1 MKISKIKL
9 KNFRSY
15 RSVEVAL
22 DDFTAFIGRNDI
34 GKSTILEALDIF
46 FNEGKGVIKLDSS
59 DFNTQADRDQDGFIE
74 ITVCFRD
81 LPEKI
86 VIDST
91 YETSFKNEFLLNEE
105 DELEVIKRYPLGGL
119 KEQVLLWAYHPSN
132 PECFDLYEKKPADL
146 KKIIKEEEITCENN
160 AINAKMRSA
169 IWNYYNAAEN
179 CELKRLNLA
188 KEDGKN
194 IWEKIKEYLPQYSLF
209 QSDRKNSDADSE
221 VQDPMRTATKEIMD
235 DPGLNEQFNAIA
247 NEVTRKLKVVADN
260 TLAKLRE
267 MNPEIADGLEVKIPQ
282 VKDLKWADL
291 FKSVSIEGNDGI
303 AMNKRG
309 SGVRRLLLLNFFRA
323 KAEESASRDS
333 RTLIYAIEE
342 PETSQHTHH
351 QDILINALKSL
362 ADDGRQVLITTHSG
376 NVVKQLEFN
385 QLRLAQINGQTN
397 EREIV
402 KVQPQ
407 LLPYPSLNEVNY
419 VAFGDVSEE
428 YHDELYG
435 YLESNKILDSFKLG
449 KSTRSYIKLFKD
461 GRTQNQSI
469 VLAEYIRHQ
478 IHHPENQNNPRYTS
492 AELEQSIQEMRSF
505 LMSQP
510 GSTQQP

>member
-1 MKISKIKL
+1 M
-9 KNFRSY
+9 
-15 RSVEVAL
+15 
-22 DDFTAFIGRNDI
+22 
-34 GKSTILEALDIF
+34 
-46 FNEGKGVIKLDSS
+46 
-59 DFNTQADRDQDGFIE
+59 
-74 ITVCFRD
+74 
-81 LPEKI
+81 
-86 VIDST
+86 
-91 YETSFKNEFLLNEE
+91 
-105 DELEVIKRYPLGGL
+105 
-119 KEQVLLWAYHPSN
+119 
-132 PECFDLYEKKPADL
+132 
-146 KKIIKEEEITCENN
+146 
-160 AINAKMRSA
+160 
-169 IWNYYNAAEN
+169 
-179 CELKRLNLA
+179 
-188 KEDGKN
+188 
-194 IWEKIKEYLPQYSLF
+194 
-209 QSDRKNSDADSE
+209 
-221 VQDPMRTATKEIMD
+221 
-235 DPGLNEQFNAIA
+235 
-247 NEVTRKLKVVADN
+247 
-260 TLAKLRE
+260 
-267 MNPEIADGLEVKIPQ
+267 
-282 VKDLKWADL
+282 
-291 FKSVSIEGNDGI
+291 
-303 AMNKRG
+303 
-309 SGVRRLLLLNFFRA
+309 NFFRA

-407 LLPYPSLNEVNY
+407 ILPYPSLNEVNY

>member
-1 MKISKIKL
+1 MKISRIKL

-15 RSVEVAL
+15 RSVEVVL

-91 YETSFKNEFLLNEE
+91 YETSLKNEFLLNGE

-119 KEQVLLWAYHPSN
+119 KEQVLLWAYHPSD
-132 PECFDLYEKKPADL
+132 PACSDLYAKKPADL
-146 KKIIKEEEITCENN
+146 KKIIRECNITCENN

-169 IWNYYNAAEN
+169 IWSHFKAVESR
-179 CELKRLNLA
+179 ELKRLDLA

-221 VQDPMRTATKEIMD
+221 VQDPMKTATKEIID
-235 DPGLNEQFNAIA
+235 GEGLNEQFNAIA
-247 NEVTRKLKVVADN
+247 NEVTKKLKVVADN

-267 MNPEIADGLEVKIPQ
+267 MNPELADGLEVKIPQ

-333 RTLIYAIEE
+333 RTLVYAIEE
-342 PETSQHTHH
+342 PETSQHNHH

-362 ADDGRQVLITTHSG
+362 ADAGRQVLITTHSG

-407 LLPYPSLNEVNY
+407 ILPYPSLNEVNY

-492 AELEQSIQEMRSF
+492 AELEQSIKEMRLF
-505 LMSQP
+505 LMSQAGFTLVP
-510 GSTQQP
+510 